1 MTMQLLRHV
10 AYQSVGE
17 VLSPFFQRLRGR
29 LTRNDSGLAELDT
42 ELRRRGTTVPRFDAI
57 FCDKEAQG
65 ESIIDST
72 IERPPDDG
80 FESLLV
86 SGIFHLTHVPFGAV
100 GLQRKEFF
108 FE

>member
-1 MTMQLLRHV
+1 MK
-10 AYQSVGE
+10 
-17 VLSPFFQRLRGR
+17 
-29 LTRNDSGLAELDT
+29 NDSELAEPDT
-42 ELRRRGTTVPRFDAI
+42 ELRITGVNLPMFDAI
-57 FCDKEAQG
+57 YCDKEAQD